1 MSNKRVTNEH
11 IHRELGE
18 ISVLLQEL
26 RNDINEVKEM
36 APRIRSLELFKSYV
50 MGCAGVIVLISGTVL
65 AILKDSFR
73 F

>member
-36 APRIRSLELFKSYV
+36 APRIRSLELFRSYV
-50 MGCAGVIVLISGTVL
+50 KGVAAVVTVFTGTL
-65 AILKDSFR
+65 AATLTKYL
-73 F
+73 